1 MAGPQPCAVH
11 HIKYKES
18 VDMRFVRAFLAAC
31 VVVLAVAPM
40 ALAQSLQM
48 TSDFPSVVA
57 DPGAK
62 VSFPVKV
69 TTDVSERVDLT
80 ITSQPE
86 GWTTTLRGG
95 GSTIA
100 AVTTK
105 SNPDVAGEFSAA
117 FNAEVNVPED
127 VTPQSNEVKIQ
138 GRSASGTTTELTLTV
153 TTQAQEPG
161 SVSLTS
167 DAPNLRGATTSNFRF
182 NLTLS
187 NDTNS
192 QQSFT
197 LDTDA
202 PAGWT
207 VDAKPVGEDLAATA
221 VVDAGATAQVQVTAK
236 APADAPAG
244 VNQIIVRAT
253 SGALVA
259 ETPLTIEI
267 TGSYAMA
274 LDTSDARLNARVS
287 AGNPTVLNLVIDNNG
302 TAPLTE
308 VTLASTPPGNWTVT
322 FSPEIQDIAPLT
334 TGTATATITPPGDAL
349 AGDYVI
355 TIRATSANV
364 SDSIDI
370 RTTVETS
377 PLGYFIGIAVLVA
390 VAVGLFFV
398 FQRYGRR

>member
-1 MAGPQPCAVH
+1 
-11 HIKYKES
+11 
-18 VDMRFVRAFLAAC
+18 MRFVRAFLAAC
-31 VVVLAVAPM
+31 VVVMAVAPM
-40 ALAQSLQM
+40 ALAQGLQM

-69 TTDVSERVDLT
+69 TTDASERVDLT
-80 ITSQPE
+80 ITSQPD

-167 DAPNLRGATTSNFRF
+167 DAPNLRGATSSNFRF
-182 NLTLS
+182 TLTLS

-207 VDAKPVGEDLAATA
+207 VDAKPVGDDLAATA
-221 VVDAGATAQVQVTAK
+221 VVDAGSTAQVQVTAK

-244 VNQIIVRAT
+244 VNQILVRAT

-259 ETPLTIEI
+259 EAPLTIEI

-287 AGNPTVLNLVIDNNG
+287 AGNPTVLTLVIDNNG

-334 TGTATATITPPGDAL
+334 TGTATATITPPSDAL

-355 TIRATSANV
+355 TIRATSANA

-377 PLGYFIGIAVLVA
+377 PIGYFIGIAVLVA